1 VNVHPFIE
9 AEKAQQRNVKRACE
23 LLEVSRAA
31 YYAQRPGTPSARQ
44 VADAAL
50 TEQIR
55 QAHQVS
61 KDRYGAPRLHAA
73 LRRAGHHHGRKR
85 VARLMR
91 CAGLRGRT
99 PRRWKKTTV
108 PDPAAAARADLI
120 RRDFTVNATAVNTR
134 WCGDITYLPTWE
146 GWLYLATVIDIASR
160 RVVGFALAEHLRT
173 ELVADALTNAVAA
186 RDPAPGV
193 VFHADRGCQYTSGD
207 YATLARRPGRHL
219 VERPHR
225 AVLGQRARRVVLR
238 VPERRVPRPAALAH
252 PSGRPPRHRGVH
264 RLVQRHPAAQ
274 RPWLHDP
281 RRVRDRHPQGGPH
294 AGSLTEPPALS
305 VKAGQPQ
312 GTSGPPAQSHRTGSG
327 SRRRRRMERSTG
339 RSAGQFSWP
348 QSHRPDRLTA
358 NATEPP
364 SVRGGLLLAGIGLHA
379 PGRGETRRPRSPSE
393 RLLTV
398 ALSHDPQSRGE
409 GRESGVGLVQSLF

>member
-1 VNVHPFIE
+1 MNVYPFIE

-31 YYAQRPGTPSARQ
+31 YYAHRADVPSARQ
-44 VADAAL
+44 LADDQL
-50 TEQIR
+50 TEHIR
-55 QAHQVS
+55 QAHQAS
-61 KDRYGAPRLHAA
+61 KGRYGAPRIHAE
-73 LRRAGHHHGRKR
+73 LRRRGHRHARKR

-91 CAGLRGRT
+91 AAGLCGRR
-99 PRRWKKTTV
+99 PRRWKRTTI
-108 PDPAAAARADLI
+108 PDPAAAARVDLV
-120 RRDFTVNATAVNTR
+120 RRDFSVNAAAVNTR

-207 YATLARRPGRHL
+207 YATLADDLAVILSSGRT
-219 VERPHR
+219 
-225 AVLGQRARRVVLR
+225 GQCWDNALAESFFA
-238 VPERRVPRPAALAH
+238 VPERRVSRPAALAH
-252 PSGRPPRHRGVH
+252 PSRRPPRHRGVH

-281 RRVRDRHPQGGPH
+281 RRVRDRQPPGGPH

-305 VKAGQPQ
+305 VKAGQPHV
-312 GTSGPPAQSHRTGSG
+312 PRPVL
-327 SRRRRRMERSTG
+327 RRADG
-339 RSAGQFSWP
+339 WW
-348 QSHRPDRLTA
+348 D
-358 NATEPP
+358 
-364 SVRGGLLLAGIGLHA
+364 VV
-379 PGRGETRRPRSPSE
+379 PGE
-393 RLLTV
+393 
-398 ALSHDPQSRGE
+398 HCH
-409 GRESGVGLVQSLF
+409 